1 MIFSSTPGWLGFP
14 LRACCVT
21 HILHV
26 ASVAWCVEG
35 TLSLSIQPS
44 TGNWGVKRSC
54 DSVPATFKAAQTPSK
69 IILPSNSVWRV
80 HNQTVIQNIQSP
92 ETHSTSES
100 LCFTF
105 TSHLLVIS
113 DKGLKWNVVCPSN
126 YLVWIICLSVIHWES
141 ERDVFNEL
149 YWTPL
154 KQLCNFLW
162 RNTHFSYTHVK
173 TSFYMPGLYV
183 CDLLK
188 SLAIFHNL
196 CCCSTLATC
205 INFSN
210 ALSLLSKS
218 LWKITQRAALDLGVL
233 RVTCSALDRK
243 DLRENDTA
251 AEKSQSARCEIPCVV
266 LRHKNR

>member
-1 MIFSSTPGWLGFP
+1 MWRGPYLWASSPAQAIGVSKGAVLQYQPLSKQLKPHLKSFFRVTQYGGF
-14 LRACCVT
+14 
-21 HILHV
+21 
-26 ASVAWCVEG
+26 
-35 TLSLSIQPS
+35 
-44 TGNWGVKRSC
+44 
-54 DSVPATFKAAQTPSK
+54 
-69 IILPSNSVWRV
+69 IIRL
-80 HNQTVIQNIQSP
+80 IQNIHSP

-266 LRHKNR
+266 VRHKNR